1 MNNET
6 ILLDSLSMDLT
17 IDEILSHAMP
27 PLAPIEDMRLTNKL
41 IKEGCKES
49 IKVAIIDG
57 KYVIVDGHNRY
68 RICKKYKIPFK
79 VEVLPLKSIE
89 EARAWLI
96 ENQLGRRNVSDF
108 VKCEYALQMRDS
120 LIKEGRR
127 RQGQRFC
134 DSRVFP
140 NLEKQEEPYNSHKVL
155 AGLLGISN
163 GTLGCALWLI
173 NNAAERTK
181 QDLRIGAISIHMA
194 YKGTKDL
201 LRGDDED
208 TRRKVFSGELT
219 IQKMVEDRKEE
230 AKKQQQTECEACAG
244 SIEDEEGDADDD
256 DDVEELYGELS
267 DVDQVQEDEGTSQST
282 EQCHLFDR
290 LAHPVF
296 PGYGLVSEPD
306 PTPEDVRLPAPAPG
320 YEEALIRTYG
330 GAPEGDLE
338 YRGAAEFQYIRS
350 ETKRIL
356 GYFTDRMT
364 GIITDISDA
373 AATEDNL
380 NELMSMLDEGFTTL
394 QNKIMEVMRNGQE
407 ESE

>member
-89 EARAWLI
+89 AARTWLI

-108 VKCEYALQMRDS
+108 VKCEYTLPLKES
-120 LIKEGRR
+120 LIKDGKLKQGWRKKGRDA
-127 RQGQRFC
+127 F
-134 DSRVFP
+134 S
-140 NLEKQEEPYNSHKVL
+140 NLKKRDEAVNSFKEL
-155 AGLLGISN
+155 AGMVGVSV
-163 GTLGCALWLI
+163 GTLFYAQWLI

-181 QDLRIGAISIHMA
+181 QDLRIGSISIYKA
-194 YKGTKDL
+194 YKETRDL
-201 LRGDDED
+201 LRGEDED

-230 AKKQQQTECEACAG
+230 AKKQQQTECEACTG

-256 DDVEELYGELS
+256 DNVEELYEELT
-267 DVDQVQEDEGTSQST
+267 DVDQVQENENLSQST

-290 LAHPVF
+290 QAHPVF

-306 PTPEDVRLPAPAPG
+306 PTPEDVRLPAPAAG
-320 YEEALIRTYG
+320 YEGALIRTYG
-330 GAPEGDLE
+330 GAPEEDLE

-364 GIITDISDA
+364 
-373 AATEDNL
+373 
-380 NELMSMLDEGFTTL
+380 
-394 QNKIMEVMRNGQE
+394 
-407 ESE
+407 

>member
-1 MNNET
+1 
-6 ILLDSLSMDLT
+6 
-17 IDEILSHAMP
+17 
-27 PLAPIEDMRLTNKL
+27 
-41 IKEGCKES
+41 
-49 IKVAIIDG
+49 
-57 KYVIVDGHNRY
+57 
-68 RICKKYKIPFK
+68 
-79 VEVLPLKSIE
+79 
-89 EARAWLI
+89 
-96 ENQLGRRNVSDF
+96 
-108 VKCEYALQMRDS
+108 MRDS

-134 DSRVFP
+134 DSGVFP

-181 QDLRIGAISIHMA
+181 QDLRIGSISIYKA
-194 YKGTKDL
+194 YKETRDL

-230 AKKQQQTECEACAG
+230 AKKQQQTECEACTG

-256 DDVEELYGELS
+256 DNVEELYEELT
-267 DVDQVQEDEGTSQST
+267 DVDQVQENENLSQST

-290 LAHPVF
+290 QAHPVF

-306 PTPEDVRLPAPAPG
+306 PTPEDVRLPAPAAG
-320 YEEALIRTYG
+320 YEGALIRTYG
-330 GAPEGDLE
+330 GAPEEDLE

-364 GIITDISDA
+364 GIITDISAA

-380 NELMSMLDEGFTTL
+380 KELMSMLDEGFTTL
-394 QNKIMEVMRNGQE
+394 QNKIMEVMRTDQE